1 MGKIVVIG
9 SANTDL
15 VVKTDR
21 MPSPGETI
29 LGGSFMMSG
38 GGKGANQ
45 AVAAS
50 RLGGKVTFVARV
62 GNDLFGERALAGYRA
77 ERLDVR
83 HVTRDATVPSGVAL
97 ICVDGAAE
105 NSIVVAPGAN
115 ERLSP
120 EDVDRAEA
128 EIAAADFVVLQLE
141 IPLPAVMRA
150 AEVAER
156 HGVRVILNPAPAAAI
171 PDELL
176 RRCYLL
182 TPNRG
187 ECAML
192 TGMPVADAAGAE
204 RGGRRVAGARRAA
217 RGGDARQR
225 GRTRQGGG
233 ELRTGGGTEGR
244 GGRYDG
250 CGRHLQRC
258 AGRGAFRRA
267 SALGGGA
274 FRHGGFGDRRHAHGR
289 PKRRSDARRGRCT
302 AGGGLTTMHVRSVRR
317 GCDRIPTSKINEN
330 PANFRI

>member
-21 MPSPGETI
+21 MPSPGETV
-29 LGGSFMMSG
+29 LGGRFMMAG

-50 RLGGKVTFVARV
+50 RLGGEVTFVARV
-62 GNDLFGERALAGYRA
+62 GRDLFGEQALAGYRA
-77 ERLDVR
+77 ERMDVR
-83 HVTRDATVPSGVAL
+83 HVTCDEDAPSGVAL
-97 ICVDGAAE
+97 ICVDRAAE

-120 EDVDRAEA
+120 QDVDRAEP

-141 IPLPAVMRA
+141 IPLPAVVHA

-156 HGVRVILNPAPAAAI
+156 HGVPVILNPAPAAVI

-182 TPNRG
+182 TPNRS

-192 TGMPVADAAGAE
+192 TGMPVTDAADVERAADALLARGVRHVVVTLGGEGSLVKGPDCCE
-204 RGGRRVAGARRAA
+204 RVEARRVEAVDTTGAGDTFNGALAVA
-217 RGGDARQR
+217 
-225 GRTRQGGG
+225 
-233 ELRTGGGTEGR
+233 LSEGR
-244 GGRYDG
+244 PLREAV
-250 CGRHLQRC
+250 RFATAASSIAVTRM
-258 AGRGAFRRA
+258 GAQSSVPMREEVD
-267 SALGGGA
+267 ALLSEA
-274 FRHGGFGDRRHAHGR
+274 
-289 PKRRSDARRGRCT
+289 
-302 AGGGLTTMHVRSVRR
+302 
-317 GCDRIPTSKINEN
+317 
-330 PANFRI
+330 

>member
-21 MPSPGETI
+21 MPSPGETV
-29 LGGSFMMSG
+29 LGGRFMMAG

-50 RLGGKVTFVARV
+50 RLGGEVTFVARV
-62 GNDLFGERALAGYRA
+62 GRDLFGEQALAGYRA
-77 ERLDVR
+77 ERMDVR
-83 HVTRDATVPSGVAL
+83 HVTCDEDAPSGVAL
-97 ICVDGAAE
+97 ICVDRAAE

-120 EDVDRAEA
+120 QDVDRAEP

-141 IPLPAVMRA
+141 IPLPAVVHA

-156 HGVRVILNPAPAAAI
+156 HGVPVILNPAPAAAI

-182 TPNRG
+182 TPNRS

-192 TGMPVADAAGAE
+192 TGMPVTDAADVERAADALLARGVRHVVVTLGGEGSLVKGPDCCE
-204 RGGRRVAGARRAA
+204 RVEARRVEAVDTTGAGDTFNGALAVA
-217 RGGDARQR
+217 
-225 GRTRQGGG
+225 
-233 ELRTGGGTEGR
+233 LSEGR
-244 GGRYDG
+244 PLREAV
-250 CGRHLQRC
+250 RFATAASSIAVTRM
-258 AGRGAFRRA
+258 GAQSSVPMREEVD
-267 SALGGGA
+267 ALLSEA
-274 FRHGGFGDRRHAHGR
+274 
-289 PKRRSDARRGRCT
+289 
-302 AGGGLTTMHVRSVRR
+302 
-317 GCDRIPTSKINEN
+317 
-330 PANFRI
+330 

>member
-50 RLGGKVTFVARV
+50 LLGGEVTFVARV

-176 RRCYLL
+176 RRC
-182 TPNRG
+182 
-187 ECAML
+187 
-192 TGMPVADAAGAE
+192 
-204 RGGRRVAGARRAA
+204 
-217 RGGDARQR
+217 
-225 GRTRQGGG
+225 
-233 ELRTGGGTEGR
+233 
-244 GGRYDG
+244 
-250 CGRHLQRC
+250 
-258 AGRGAFRRA
+258 
-267 SALGGGA
+267 
-274 FRHGGFGDRRHAHGR
+274 
-289 PKRRSDARRGRCT
+289 
-302 AGGGLTTMHVRSVRR
+302 
-317 GCDRIPTSKINEN
+317 
-330 PANFRI
+330 

>member
-50 RLGGKVTFVARV
+50 RLGGEVTFVARV

-204 RGGRRVAGARRAA
+204 RAA
-217 RGGDARQR
+217 DA
-225 GRTRQGGG
+225 
-233 ELRTGGGTEGR
+233 L
-244 GGRYDG
+244 
-250 CGRHLQRC
+250 L
-258 AGRGAFRRA
+258 
-267 SALGGGA
+267 ALGGGA

-317 GCDRIPTSKINEN
+317 GCDRIPTSKINEIR
-330 PANFRI
+330 RISEFEIRRILIAEVADPRPDGIPTYSACTCSPTRR

>member
-1 MGKIVVIG
+1 M
-9 SANTDL
+9 
-15 VVKTDR
+15 
-21 MPSPGETI
+21 
-29 LGGSFMMSG
+29 
-38 GGKGANQ
+38 
-45 AVAAS
+45 
-50 RLGGKVTFVARV
+50 ARV

-192 TGMPVADAAGAE
+192 TGMPVDDAAGAE
-204 RGGRRVAGARRAA
+204 RAADALLAHGVRHVVVTLGSEGALVKGPESCERVAARRVEAVDTTGAGDTFNGALAVA
-217 RGGDARQR
+217 
-225 GRTRQGGG
+225 
-233 ELRTGGGTEGR
+233 LSEGR
-244 GGRYDG
+244 PLSEAVRF
-250 CGRHLQRC
+250 
-258 AGRGAFRRA
+258 ATAA
-267 SALGGGA
+267 SAIAVTRMGA
-274 FRHGGFGDRRHAHGR
+274 QSAVPMREEV
-289 PKRRSDARRGRCT
+289 DALL
-302 AGGGLTTMHVRSVRR
+302 AEV
-317 GCDRIPTSKINEN
+317 
-330 PANFRI
+330 

>member
-38 GGKGANQ
+38 GGTGANQ
-45 AVAAS
+45 AGAAA
-50 RLGGKVTFVARV
+50 RLGGEVTFVARV

-128 EIAAADFVVLQLE
+128 EIAAADFV
-141 IPLPAVMRA
+141 AR
-150 AEVAER
+150 
-156 HGVRVILNPAPAAAI
+156 
-171 PDELL
+171 
-176 RRCYLL
+176 
-182 TPNRG
+182 
-187 ECAML
+187 
-192 TGMPVADAAGAE
+192 ADAAFGDCGLKADALAGQVRVSARYE
-204 RGGRRVAGARRAA
+204 SGRVQTLRLGRREVSGTAARRACSLRSA
-217 RGGDARQR
+217 NFSVVVQGGEVIFAVRGYGHGVGMSQR
-225 GRTRQGGG
+225 GADA
-233 ELRTGGGTEGR
+233 LAA
-244 GGRYDG
+244 
-250 CGRHLQRC
+250 
-258 AGRGAFRRA
+258 AGRGYAEILA
-267 SALGGGA
+267 HYYTGTMLADA
-274 FRHGGFGDRRHAHGR
+274 GDFLPEG
-289 PKRRSDARRGRCT
+289 
-302 AGGGLTTMHVRSVRR
+302 
-317 GCDRIPTSKINEN
+317 
-330 PANFRI
+330 

>member
-50 RLGGKVTFVARV
+50 RLGGEVTFVAR
-62 GNDLFGERALAGYRA
+62 
-77 ERLDVR
+77 VR

-192 TGMPVADAAGAE
+192 TGMPVDDAAGAE
-204 RGGRRVAGARRAA
+204 RAADALLAHGVRHVVVTLGSEGALVKGPESCERVAARRVEAVDTTGAGDTFNGALAVA
-217 RGGDARQR
+217 
-225 GRTRQGGG
+225 
-233 ELRTGGGTEGR
+233 LSEGR
-244 GGRYDG
+244 PLSEAVRF
-250 CGRHLQRC
+250 
-258 AGRGAFRRA
+258 ATAA
-267 SALGGGA
+267 SAIAVTRMGA
-274 FRHGGFGDRRHAHGR
+274 QSAVPMREEV
-289 PKRRSDARRGRCT
+289 DALL
-302 AGGGLTTMHVRSVRR
+302 AEV
-317 GCDRIPTSKINEN
+317 
-330 PANFRI
+330 

>member
-21 MPSPGETI
+21 MPSPGETV
-29 LGGSFMMSG
+29 LGGRFMMAG

-50 RLGGKVTFVARV
+50 RLGGEVTFVARV
-62 GNDLFGERALAGYRA
+62 GRDLFGEQALAGYRA
-77 ERLDVR
+77 ERMDVR
-83 HVTRDATVPSGVAL
+83 HVTCDEDAPSGVAL
-97 ICVDGAAE
+97 ICVDRAAE

-120 EDVDRAEA
+120 QDVDRAEP

-141 IPLPAVMRA
+141 IPLPAVVHA

-156 HGVRVILNPAPAAAI
+156 HGVPVILNPAPAAVI

-182 TPNRG
+182 TPNRS

-192 TGMPVADAAGAE
+192 TGMPVTDAADVERAADALLA
-204 RGGRRVAGARRAA
+204 RGVRRVVVTLGGEGSLVKGPDCCERVEARRVEAVDTTGA
-217 RGGDARQR
+217 GDTFNGA
-225 GRTRQGGG
+225 
-233 ELRTGGGTEGR
+233 LAVALSEGR
-244 GGRYDG
+244 PLREAV
-250 CGRHLQRC
+250 RFATAASSIAVTRM
-258 AGRGAFRRA
+258 GAQSSVPMREEVD
-267 SALGGGA
+267 ALL
-274 FRHGGFGDRRHAHGR
+274 
-289 PKRRSDARRGRCT
+289 SE
-302 AGGGLTTMHVRSVRR
+302 V
-317 GCDRIPTSKINEN
+317 
-330 PANFRI
+330 

>member
-50 RLGGKVTFVARV
+50 RLGGEVTFVARV

-156 HGVRVILNPAPAAAI
+156 HGVRVILNPAPA
-171 PDELL
+171 PDKKPASPGREVK
-176 RRCYLL
+176 
-182 TPNRG
+182 
-187 ECAML
+187 A
-192 TGMPVADAAGAE
+192 TGVATKFDKALAGTYTVTASNGLNVRDAAGTNKGVLVSIPKGTKVQNYGYYTPM
-204 RGGRRVAGARRAA
+204 GGVNWLYVKFTYRNVTYTGFCSAA
-217 RGGDARQR
+217 Y
-225 GRTRQGGG
+225 
-233 ELRTGGGTEGR
+233 L
-244 GGRYDG
+244 
-250 CGRHLQRC
+250 
-258 AGRGAFRRA
+258 
-267 SALGGGA
+267 
-274 FRHGGFGDRRHAHGR
+274 
-289 PKRRSDARRGRCT
+289 K
-302 AGGGLTTMHVRSVRR
+302 
-317 GCDRIPTSKINEN
+317 K
-330 PANFRI
+330 

>member
-50 RLGGKVTFVARV
+50 RLGGEVTFVARV

-204 RGGRRVAGARRAA
+204 RAADALLARGVRRVVFSRL
-217 RGGDARQR
+217 DSSESC
-225 GRTRQGGG
+225 RTD
-233 ELRTGGGTEGR
+233 EI
-244 GGRYDG
+244 
-250 CGRHLQRC
+250 
-258 AGRGAFRRA
+258 RA
-267 SALGGGA
+267 SLA
-274 FRHGGFGDRRHAHGR
+274 FVEHNPPIIKQELAQ
-289 PKRRSDARRGRCT
+289 ART
-302 AGGGLTTMHVRSVRR
+302 
-317 GCDRIPTSKINEN
+317 PT
-330 PANFRI
+330 PAELAKQAKEKAEKAAEQPETVIGVDVQ

>member
-50 RLGGKVTFVARV
+50 RLGGEVTFVARV

-128 EIAAADFVVLQLE
+128 EIAAADFVVLQFE

-204 RGGRRVAGARRAA
+204 RAADALLARGVRHVVVTLGSEGALVKGAESCEREAARRVEAVDTTGAGDTFNGALAVA
-217 RGGDARQR
+217 
-225 GRTRQGGG
+225 
-233 ELRTGGGTEGR
+233 LSEGR
-244 GGRYDG
+244 PLSEAVRF
-250 CGRHLQRC
+250 
-258 AGRGAFRRA
+258 ATAA
-267 SALGGGA
+267 SAIAVTRMGA
-274 FRHGGFGDRRHAHGR
+274 QSAVPMREEV
-289 PKRRSDARRGRCT
+289 DALL
-302 AGGGLTTMHVRSVRR
+302 AEV
-317 GCDRIPTSKINEN
+317 
-330 PANFRI
+330 

>member
-50 RLGGKVTFVARV
+50 RLGGEVTFVARV

-204 RGGRRVAGARRAA
+204 RAADALLARGVRHVVVTLGSEGALVKGAESCERVAARRVEAVDTTVRATPSTVRWPWRFPKGVRSRR
-217 RGGDARQR
+217 RCVSPRR
-225 GRTRQGGG
+225 
-233 ELRTGGGTEGR
+233 LRR
-244 GGRYDG
+244 SPS
-250 CGRHLQRC
+250 
-258 AGRGAFRRA
+258 RA
-267 SALGGGA
+267 W
-274 FRHGGFGDRRHAHGR
+274 R
-289 PKRRSDARRGRCT
+289 PKRRSDARRGRYT

>member
-50 RLGGKVTFVARV
+50 RLGGEVTFVARV

-115 ERLSP
+115 E
-120 EDVDRAEA
+120 
-128 EIAAADFVVLQLE
+128 
-141 IPLPAVMRA
+141 PAVMRG

-156 HGVRVILNPAPAAAI
+156 HGVRVILNPAPAAVI

-204 RGGRRVAGARRAA
+204 RAADALLARGVRHVVVTLGSEGALVKGAESCERVAARRVEAVDTTGAGDTFNGALAVA
-217 RGGDARQR
+217 
-225 GRTRQGGG
+225 
-233 ELRTGGGTEGR
+233 LSEGR
-244 GGRYDG
+244 PLSEAVRF
-250 CGRHLQRC
+250 
-258 AGRGAFRRA
+258 ATAA
-267 SALGGGA
+267 SAIAVTRMGA
-274 FRHGGFGDRRHAHGR
+274 QSAVPMREEV
-289 PKRRSDARRGRCT
+289 DALL
-302 AGGGLTTMHVRSVRR
+302 AEV
-317 GCDRIPTSKINEN
+317 
-330 PANFRI
+330 

>member
-50 RLGGKVTFVARV
+50 RLGGEVTFVARV

-171 PDELL
+171 PDELEETRWVYSRGPAGEVSL
-176 RRCYLL
+176 IRTDDGRWLFSEQTLDSLPGLL
-182 TPNRG
+182 ESVR
-187 ECAML
+187 
-192 TGMPVADAAGAE
+192 D
-204 RGGRRVAGARRAA
+204 RDFVAGI
-217 RGGDARQR
+217 
-225 GRTRQGGG
+225 
-233 ELRTGGGTEGR
+233 EG
-244 GGRYDG
+244 
-250 CGRHLQRC
+250 
-258 AGRGAFRRA
+258 A
-267 SALGGGA
+267 
-274 FRHGGFGDRRHAHGR
+274 
-289 PKRRSDARRGRCT
+289 P
-302 AGGGLTTMHVRSVRR
+302 GLTACRTLEALKVNECEVEATCPIRSPIDRVREHLWSVMEQTTLRSLVAN
-317 GCDRIPTSKINEN
+317 PTLESTLS
-330 PANFRI
+330 

>member
-1 MGKIVVIG
+1 M
-9 SANTDL
+9 
-15 VVKTDR
+15 
-21 MPSPGETI
+21 
-29 LGGSFMMSG
+29 
-38 GGKGANQ
+38 
-45 AVAAS
+45 
-50 RLGGKVTFVARV
+50 TFVARV

-192 TGMPVADAAGAE
+192 TGMPVDDAAGAE
-204 RGGRRVAGARRAA
+204 RAADALLAHGVRHVVVTLGSEGALVKGRRAA
-217 RGGDARQR
+217 NGW
-225 GRTRQGGG
+225 
-233 ELRTGGGTEGR
+233 
-244 GGRYDG
+244 
-250 CGRHLQRC
+250 
-258 AGRGAFRRA
+258 
-267 SALGGGA
+267 
-274 FRHGGFGDRRHAHGR
+274 RHGGSRRSIRRVRATPSTVR
-289 PKRRSDARRGRCT
+289 WPWRFPKGVRSRRRCVSPRRLRRSPSRAWAPKAPFRCAKRSMHCWRRSDYDARAKRA
-302 AGGGLTTMHVRSVRR
+302 AGL
-317 GCDRIPTSKINEN
+317 
-330 PANFRI
+330 

>member
-50 RLGGKVTFVARV
+50 RLGGEVTFVARV
-62 GNDLFGERALAGYRA
+62 GN

-204 RGGRRVAGARRAA
+204 RAADALLARGVRHVVVTLGSEGALVKGAESCERVAARRVEAVDTTGTGDTFNGALAVA
-217 RGGDARQR
+217 
-225 GRTRQGGG
+225 
-233 ELRTGGGTEGR
+233 LSEGR
-244 GGRYDG
+244 PLSEAVRF
-250 CGRHLQRC
+250 
-258 AGRGAFRRA
+258 ATAA
-267 SALGGGA
+267 SAIAVTRMGA
-274 FRHGGFGDRRHAHGR
+274 QSAVPMREEV
-289 PKRRSDARRGRCT
+289 DALL
-302 AGGGLTTMHVRSVRR
+302 AEV
-317 GCDRIPTSKINEN
+317 
-330 PANFRI
+330 

>member
-50 RLGGKVTFVARV
+50 RLGGEVTFVARV

-204 RGGRRVAGARRAA
+204 RAADALLARAHSSRGRRAA
-217 RGGDARQR
+217 NGW
-225 GRTRQGGG
+225 
-233 ELRTGGGTEGR
+233 
-244 GGRYDG
+244 
-250 CGRHLQRC
+250 
-258 AGRGAFRRA
+258 
-267 SALGGGA
+267 
-274 FRHGGFGDRRHAHGR
+274 RHGGSRRSIRRVRATPSTVR
-289 PKRRSDARRGRCT
+289 WPWRFPKGVRSRRRCVSPRRLRRSPSRAWAPKAPFRCAKRSMHCWRRSDYDARAKRA
-302 AGGGLTTMHVRSVRR
+302 AGL
-317 GCDRIPTSKINEN
+317 
-330 PANFRI
+330 

>member
-21 MPSPGETI
+21 MPSPGETV
-29 LGGSFMMSG
+29 LGGRFMMAG

-50 RLGGKVTFVARV
+50 RLGGVVTFVARV
-62 GNDLFGERALAGYRA
+62 GRDLFGEQALAGYRA
-77 ERLDVR
+77 ERMDVR
-83 HVTRDATVPSGVAL
+83 HVTCDENAPSGVAL
-97 ICVDGAAE
+97 ICVDRAAE

-120 EDVDRAEA
+120 QDVDRAEP

-141 IPLPAVMRA
+141 IPLPAVVHA

-156 HGVRVILNPAPAAAI
+156 HGVPVILNPAPAAAI

-182 TPNRG
+182 TPNRS

-192 TGMPVADAAGAE
+192 TGMPVTDAADVERAADALLA
-204 RGGRRVAGARRAA
+204 RGVRRVVVTLGGEGSLVKGPDCCEWVEARRVEAVDTTGA
-217 RGGDARQR
+217 GDTFNGA
-225 GRTRQGGG
+225 
-233 ELRTGGGTEGR
+233 LAVALSEGR
-244 GGRYDG
+244 SLREAV
-250 CGRHLQRC
+250 RFATAASSIAVTRM
-258 AGRGAFRRA
+258 GAQSSVPMREEVD
-267 SALGGGA
+267 ALLA
-274 FRHGGFGDRRHAHGR
+274 EA
-289 PKRRSDARRGRCT
+289 
-302 AGGGLTTMHVRSVRR
+302 
-317 GCDRIPTSKINEN
+317 
-330 PANFRI
+330 

>member
-21 MPSPGETI
+21 MPSPGETV
-29 LGGSFMMSG
+29 LGGRFMMAG

-50 RLGGKVTFVARV
+50 RLGGVVTFVARV
-62 GNDLFGERALAGYRA
+62 GRDLFGEQALAGYRA
-77 ERLDVR
+77 ERMDVR
-83 HVTRDATVPSGVAL
+83 HVTCDENAPSGVAL
-97 ICVDGAAE
+97 ICVDRAAE

-120 EDVDRAEA
+120 QDVDRAEP

-141 IPLPAVMRA
+141 IPLPAVVHA

-156 HGVRVILNPAPAAAI
+156 HGVPVILNPAPAAAI

-182 TPNRG
+182 TPNRS

-192 TGMPVADAAGAE
+192 TGMPVTDAADVERAADALLA
-204 RGGRRVAGARRAA
+204 RGVRHVVVTLGGEGSLVKGPDCCERVA
-217 RGGDARQR
+217 ARQVEAVD
-225 GRTRQGGG
+225 T
-233 ELRTGGGTEGR
+233 TGAGDTFNGALAVALSEGR
-244 GGRYDG
+244 PLREAV
-250 CGRHLQRC
+250 RFATAASSIAVTRM
-258 AGRGAFRRA
+258 GAQSSVPMREEVD
-267 SALGGGA
+267 ALL
-274 FRHGGFGDRRHAHGR
+274 
-289 PKRRSDARRGRCT
+289 SE
-302 AGGGLTTMHVRSVRR
+302 V
-317 GCDRIPTSKINEN
+317 
-330 PANFRI
+330 

>member
-1 MGKIVVIG
+1 
-9 SANTDL
+9 
-15 VVKTDR
+15 

-50 RLGGKVTFVARV
+50 RLGGEVTFVARV

-77 ERLDVR
+77 EAVGRAPC
-83 HVTRDATVPSGVAL
+83 DARRRTVPSGVAL

-156 HGVRVILNPAPAAAI
+156 HGVRVILDPAPATAI

-204 RGGRRVAGARRAA
+204 RAADALLA
-217 RGGDARQR
+217 RGVRHVVVTLGSEGALVK
-225 GRTRQGGG
+225 GAESCG
-233 ELRTGGGTEGR
+233 TGGGTEGR

-274 FRHGGFGDRRHAHGR
+274 FRHGGSRRSPSRAWA
-289 PKRRSDARRGRCT
+289 PKAPFRCAKRSMHTHCWRRSDYDARAKRA
-302 AGGGLTTMHVRSVRR
+302 AGL
-317 GCDRIPTSKINEN
+317 
-330 PANFRI
+330 

>member
-50 RLGGKVTFVARV
+50 RLGGEVTFVARV

-156 HGVRVILNPAPAAAI
+156 HGVRVILNPAPATAI

-204 RGGRRVAGARRAA
+204 RAADALLA
-217 RGGDARQR
+217 RGVRHVVVTLGS
-225 GRTRQGGG
+225 
-233 ELRTGGGTEGR
+233 EG
-244 GGRYDG
+244 
-250 CGRHLQRC
+250 
-258 AGRGAFRRA
+258 
-267 SALGGGA
+267 ALVK
-274 FRHGGFGDRRHAHGR
+274 GFCLICSLV
-289 PKRRSDARRGRCT
+289 P
-302 AGGGLTTMHVRSVRR
+302 
-317 GCDRIPTSKINEN
+317 
-330 PANFRI
+330 